1 MSIVKRICIEKAFRV
16 VAAHLNELSLDAV
29 HETFP
34 GFTYQLGNLFA
45 AVNAVLQAGIAEYY
59 SGNYGLTLTPISG
72 MFLVATVIL
81 TAVGKKAKAVQF
93 GIRSLET
100 VHISA

>member
-1 MSIVKRICIEKAFRV
+1 MSIVKHISIQAAFGV
-16 VAAHLNELSLDAV
+16 IAAHLNELSIDAV

-45 AVNAVLQAGIAEYY
+45 AANAVLQAGIAEYY
-59 SGNYGLTLTPISG
+59 SGNYGLTLTPVTG
-72 MFLVATVIL
+72 MFLVATIIL
-81 TAVGKKAKAVQF
+81 TTVGKKAKAVQF
-93 GIRSLET
+93 GIGSLET